1 MTVRN
6 VIGVTTTAASNTISA
21 AGIGLASALQLGESF
36 ITEELVKARVRNT
49 ETRNAWAVELV
60 AEVRTREAKALEKI
74 SSLGLTQELIQ
85 EDVNRILANFN
96 K

>member
-36 ITEELVKARVRNT
+36 ITEELVKARVRNV

-60 AEVRTREAKALEKI
+60 GEVRQREAKALEKLE
-74 SSLGLTQELIQ
+74 SLGLTAEIIQ
-85 EDVNRILANFN
+85 EDVNRILANF